1 MSSSDNNSP
10 ESSEPEGELVNWEV
24 FDSLMEIT
32 DGEEDPGLMR
42 QLMTGY
48 EKQVNDGLDRLAE
61 LGSGSPTESR
71 EILHKLLGSAGS
83 ISFTAVVESIRKLHD
98 TTVEPPA
105 AERQGILEDIRLCN
119 QRSLVAA
126 RTRHPWLTEE

>member
-1 MSSSDNNSP
+1 MSSSNHNSP
-10 ESSEPEGELVNWEV
+10 ESSEAGGELVNWEV

-42 QLMTGY
+42 QLLAGY
-48 EKQVNDGLDRLAE
+48 EDQISDGLDLLTE
-61 LGSGSPTESR
+61 LGPGSPIESR

-98 TTVEPPA
+98 AVAEPPA
-105 AERQGILEDIRLCN
+105 PERQRILEEIRRCN
-119 QRSLVAA
+119 QRSLIEA
-126 RTRHPWLTEE
+126 RARHPWLTEG